1 MKSIR
6 NSKESKMKAKFMM
19 LLLLVG
25 GAAVAS
31 ENIQV
36 KITEK
41 IPYVTIDDSG
51 TTVKISRIQ
60 DTHNRLTDDFTKTS
74 RACPPHCF
82 QPIKPVDGVKTIGE
96 LELIDFI
103 KNKVYKKKGIL
114 VDARLKKWFE
124 LETIPGSIN
133 IPFTLAV
140 VDSDK
145 VKKALFKALGAK
157 EKGDGTYD
165 FSEAKDLVVFCNGL
179 WCGSSVKFI
188 KHMVA
193 KGYPKEKLHYYR
205 AGLQGWKLLGLT
217 TVIHK
222 AIEAK

>member
-1 MKSIR
+1 MH
-6 NSKESKMKAKFMM
+6 SKV
-19 LLLLVG
+19 LLFLLFLG
-25 GAAVAS
+25 GVVIANENIQ

-41 IPYVTIDDSG
+41 IPYVTINDSG
-51 TTVKISRIQ
+51 VKVKISRIQ
-60 DTHNRLTDDFTKTS
+60 DTHNRLTDDFTRTS
-74 RACPPHCF
+74 RLCPPHCIT
-82 QPIKPVDGVKTIGE
+82 PIKPIDGVKTIGE

-103 KNKVYKKKGIL
+103 KNKVYTKKGIL

-124 LETIPGSIN
+124 LETIPGAIN

-140 VDSDK
+140 VDSSK
-145 VKKALFKALGAK
+145 VTKALFKALGAK
-157 EKGDGTYD
+157 EKNDGSYD
-165 FSEAKDLVVFCNGL
+165 FSNAKEMAVFCNGI

-188 KHMVA
+188 KHMIE
-193 KGYPKEKLHYYR
+193 KGYPKEKLYYYR